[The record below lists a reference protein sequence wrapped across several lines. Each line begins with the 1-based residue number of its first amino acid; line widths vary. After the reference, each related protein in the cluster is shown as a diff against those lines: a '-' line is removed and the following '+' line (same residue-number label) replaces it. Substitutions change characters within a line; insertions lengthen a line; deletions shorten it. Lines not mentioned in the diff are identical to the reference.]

1 LVNERHKTAAIHLCL
16 SQTKSPIAL
25 PSSWISYPHTVT
37 HLTINS
43 ITPES
48 EDPDNVRRLPRLY
61 SRLLAV
67 AAIALVIR
75 EVGFVG
81 EITERLQLY
90 SAVVVGLFGFE
101 HLANFYLSNRRRH
114 YLRQWGFHITIA
126 LLSALLT
133 VALLTSPWLQ
143 SRGEKFTI
151 LLFGFTQGSVLLS
164 LGLRALRH
172 QAQITR
178 FNIRPGWLL
187 MGSFALIIVVGTLL
201 LKLPRAVEPGQALSW
216 LDALFT
222 STSAVCV
229 TGLSV
234 ENTANFFTP
243 TGQVIILGLIQV
255 GGLGI
260 MTLTFYLS
268 TMLFT
273 GMSLH
278 DRQILGEMIS
288 EKHLSQVADVV
299 RFIVVFTFVTE
310 AIGALLLYQSLP
322 ADRGLGERAFQ
333 SVFHSIS
340 AFCNAGFSTLPDGLA
355 DSWVRNNGLLQIV
368 IGLLIILGGIGA
380 IVFRDCLHFIRHSY
394 QRFKDPSRTHP
405 RLRVHTRLVLMVSLC
420 LVFFG
425 AIAIWISEFCLHPG
439 ESNAGQMLTALF
451 HSITARTAGFN
462 TVDMGNIGPVT
473 VHILV
478 FLMIIGGSP
487 GGTAGGIRTTVFATA
502 AAHLWNLIRTTPNL
516 VLFRRTLPPQ
526 LGPKALAIIVLTMAW
541 LFVNFAVLRQLQP
554 EVTDTR
560 LVFELVSAFA
570 TVGLSMNLTPDLT
583 EGAKVLLI
591 LNMFVGRIGLIT
603 VVSTLAPINRNRP
616 VLRPTEDIILA

>member
-1 LVNERHKTAAIHLCL
+1 
-16 SQTKSPIAL
+16 
-25 PSSWISYPHTVT
+25 
-37 HLTINS
+37 
-43 ITPES
+43 
-48 EDPDNVRRLPRLY
+48 LPRLY
-61 SRLLAV
+61 SRLLALAV
-67 AAIALVIR
+67 IALVIR

-81 EITERLQLY
+81 ELTERLQLY
-90 SAVVVGLFGFE
+90 SAIVVGLFGFE
-101 HLANFYLSNRRRH
+101 HLANFFLSTRRRD
-114 YLRQWGFHITIA
+114 YLRRWGFHITIA
-126 LLSALLT
+126 ILSALLT
-133 VALLTSPWLQ
+133 VALLASPWLQ
-143 SRGEKFTI
+143 SRGDKFTI
-151 LLFGFTQGSVLLS
+151 LLYGVIQGSILLS

-187 MGSFALIIVVGTLL
+187 MGSFALIIGVGTLL
-201 LKLPRAVEPGQALSW
+201 LKLPRAIEPGFSLSW

-229 TGLSV
+229 TGLAV
-234 ENTANFFTP
+234 ENTAHFFTP

-268 TMLFT
+268 TMLFS

-310 AIGALLLYQSLP
+310 AIGALLLYQALP

-355 DSWVRNNGLLQIV
+355 DSWIRHNGALHII
-368 IGLLIILGGIGA
+368 IGVLIILGGIGA
-380 IVFRDCLHFIRHSY
+380 IVLRDCLHFLSHSY
-394 QRFKDPSRTHP
+394 QRFKDPARTRP
-405 RLRVHTRLVLMVSLC
+405 RLRVHTRLVLTVT
-420 LVFFG
+420 LVLIVLGG
-425 AIAIWISEFCLHPG
+425 AGIWISEFLLHDG
-439 ESNAGQMLTALF
+439 ESNAGSLLTALF
-451 HSITARTAGFN
+451 HSVTARTAGFN
-462 TVDMGNIGPVT
+462 TVDMGAIGPVT

-478 FLMIIGGSP
+478 LLMIIGGSP
-487 GGTAGGIRTTVFATA
+487 GGTAGGVRTTVFATA
-502 AAHLWNLIRTTPNL
+502 IAHLWNLIRTTPDL
-516 VLFRRTLPPQ
+516 VLFRRKLPAT
-526 LGPKALAIIVLTMAW
+526 LGPKALAIIVLTMGW

-583 EGAKVLLI
+583 EGAKWLLI

-603 VVSTLAPINRNRP
+603 VVSTLAPINRARP
-616 VLRPTEDIILA
+616 VQRPTEDIILA